1 MESRIEVFIKN
12 KFQEFTTRP
21 VVFFG
26 AGMSKR
32 YLSSPR
38 WEELLKVFAR
48 KNRPENPYSWKY
60 YKNRASEHI
69 RKMEWSPDSLYPYI
83 ATLIRREY
91 NDQFFADSLFESELK
106 ESVEN
111 PDTVTDPF
119 KLAVT
124 KYLTDTVEETPALRD
139 EAVSLL
145 TLDNRV
151 SNFITTNYDS
161 FLETFF
167 SGYKVLIGQEDALN
181 DSILQ
186 MGNIYKI
193 HGGISNPDSIVLT
206 KEDYDQFD
214 RKAKF
219 LSSKLLTMFVENPVI
234 FIGYSL
240 SDSNIIKIL
249 NDIETCIS
257 SENKKRFREKMIFIE
272 YAEDGIED
280 MIEKTIAG
288 IDMTVIRLVDY
299 KGLYDCFGSITDRID
314 VGTLRRIQ
322 GMIHEL
328 VETAKPSV
336 MNVHLMGLEDPKL
349 ENSDLAISITNQN
362 RIASQGYLALDLSD
376 ICEDVLFDNGAYDPE
391 NLINLGI
398 LKNKSKFNNSKLPLY
413 GYWKKL
419 GNPRL
424 DSWLDNKII
433 QELDDLYSASDKKR
447 LKKKPLNYTDVA
459 QITNET
465 TNFQDIINKLFFS
478 LKSLPIGEVETY
490 IKSNWG
496 RLRELPQKTNITKI
510 VCYID
515 FMRNK

>member
-1 MESRIEVFIKN
+1 
-12 KFQEFTTRP
+12 
-21 VVFFG
+21 
-26 AGMSKR
+26 MSKR